1 MFLPKA
7 FRKVEYLGYGPG
19 ESYVDCRRNT
29 YRARFADQVGNMAD
43 LYLKPQECGNRWGCD
58 WAEISCAC
66 GMKLR
71 VQSDMTFSFSV
82 LPVTQEE
89 MTHTKHADEVKECG
103 STVLCIDYKQN
114 GIGSNSCGPKLD
126 PRYALDEKNFTFT
139 FSISPEMA

>member
-1 MFLPKA
+1 MTA
-7 FRKVEYLGYGPG
+7 AET
-19 ESYVDCRRNT
+19 ET
-29 YRARFADQVGNMAD
+29 QTFAQM
-43 LYLKPQECGNRWGCD
+43 YLKPQESGNRWGCD
-58 WAEISCAC
+58 WAELACAC
-66 GMKLR
+66 GMTVR
-71 VQSDMTFSFSV
+71 VASAEPFSFSA

-89 MTHTKHADEVKECG
+89 LTEKKHIDEVQECG